1 MANHWAIAVGINQ
14 YLQMKSLPYAK
25 QDAAAVRD
33 ALLQASTVQQTYYF
47 ADDSQN
53 ITLEEGITILTQP
66 TFSNLKQFLQVRFAN
81 PFLTPEDT
89 LWFFFSGHGLHYA
102 NRDYLMPSDA
112 DPDDAEHTAIAV
124 EDLVECLRRCGTNK
138 IVLVLDACRTET
150 QKFGQG
156 FGTDPEGV
164 ITLFASDYNQ
174 LSQSVPVLEQGAFT
188 AALLEGLQ
196 SLSRYKNA
204 NLEHLYLYVRDRLPK
219 LSLQHGQPIQI
230 PRLRQDSA
238 LSSEAI
244 AAPRVAVKRGGLFN
258 WLSNWKP
265 INAANMGSVVLSP
278 ESAHSPFWK
287 IAAGLGVA
295 SILLGVTGYGAYQ
308 EASRLT
314 PLNQASS
321 EKRANQPAQKAV
333 SAPSNT
339 QAVRNANLENQ
350 PPDAFSANDL
360 DFKNNPILRV
370 PKPGIYYT
378 ENPQLSASRREIGKR
393 GNRLCIKLIN
403 GSKNPAARSQVIV
416 SSISPRQDGFYV
428 DATREKL
435 RMNNVY
441 TEFGDRKSTWQRLER
456 EVDETGLMG
465 DCLATQASFV
475 RQAKT
480 E

>member
-1 MANHWAIAVGINQ
+1 MASHWAIAVGINH
-14 YLQMKSLPYAK
+14 YLQMESLPYAK
-25 QDAAAVRD
+25 QDANAVRN
-33 ALLQASTVQQTYYF
+33 ALLQSSTVQQVCYF

-53 ITLEEGITILTQP
+53 MTLDEGITILTHP

-81 PFLTPEDT
+81 PFLSPEDT

-102 NRDYLMPSDA
+102 NRDYLLPSDA
-112 DPDDAEHTAIAV
+112 DPENPENTAIAV
-124 EDLVECLRRCGTNK
+124 ENLVECLRRCGTSK
-138 IVLVLDACRTET
+138 IVLLIDACHTKT

-174 LSQSVPVLEQGAFT
+174 LSQSIPALQQGAFT
-188 AALLEGLQ
+188 VALLEGFQ

-204 NLEHLYLYVRDRLPK
+204 NLEHLYLYLRDRLPK

-230 PRLRQDSA
+230 PRLRQDLA
-238 LSSEAI
+238 LSPETISI
-244 AAPRVAVKRGGLFN
+244 PRVATKRAGVFD
-258 WLSNWKP
+258 WLLNWKH
-265 INAANMGSVVLSP
+265 ISAANMGSVVLSP
-278 ESAHSPFWK
+278 ETAQSPFWK
-287 IAAGLGVA
+287 VAAGLGVA
-295 SILLGVTGYGAYQ
+295 SMLLGVTGYGAFQ

-314 PLNQASS
+314 PFNQSKPEKTTNQSSSKAASAKLNSQAAANADASS
-321 EKRANQPAQKAV
+321 
-333 SAPSNT
+333 
-339 QAVRNANLENQ
+339 L
-350 PPDAFSANDL
+350 PDLLSSSDL

-378 ENPQLSASRREIGKR
+378 DEPQFSASRREIGKR

-403 GSKNPAARSQVIV
+403 GSRDPATRSQVIV
-416 SSISPRQDGFYV
+416 SSISPRQDGFYI

-441 TEFGDRKSTWQRLER
+441 TEFGDRKSVWQRLER

-465 DCLATQASFV
+465 DCLAAQSSFV
-475 RQAKT
+475 RQAKG